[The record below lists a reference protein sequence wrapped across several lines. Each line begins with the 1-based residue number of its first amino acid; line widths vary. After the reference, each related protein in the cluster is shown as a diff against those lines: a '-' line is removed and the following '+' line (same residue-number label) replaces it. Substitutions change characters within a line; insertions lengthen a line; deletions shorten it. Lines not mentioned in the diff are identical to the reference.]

1 MVPDSAAAAR
11 DAWLGAI
18 ASQGWRRAGLD
29 EAASL
34 SGLSADTLRAFGD
47 RIDALVALQDH
58 VAAEAAAGAAESHG
72 TVRDRLFDG
81 LMRGF
86 DAAQQA
92 RAAVL
97 AIRAS
102 RDPGVFLLLGGRA
115 GLHVRRL
122 ALASGIDAE
131 GVRGQLRLA
140 ALSGLIAKAFAA
152 WRSDESADMAATMA
166 ELDRLLERAERAETE
181 GLSPDLVG
189 LPGLSSL
196 VSRLPWRRA
205 SGDPAPPPSG
215 DPAAE

>member
-1 MVPDSAAAAR
+1 MAPDSAGAAR
-11 DAWLGAI
+11 DAWLAAI
-18 ASQGWRRAGLD
+18 AARGWRHADLD

-34 SGLSADTLRAFGD
+34 SGLPADTLRAFGD

-58 VAAEAAAGAAESHG
+58 VAAEAAAGAAEAQG

-97 AIRAS
+97 AIWAS
-102 RDPGVFLLLGGRA
+102 RDPGVFVLLGGRA

-122 ALASGIDAE
+122 ALASGIDVD
-131 GVRGQLRLA
+131 GVRGRLRLA
-140 ALSGLIAKAFAA
+140 ALSGLVAQAFAA
-152 WRSDESADMAATMA
+152 WRRDESADMSATMA

-181 GLSPDLVG
+181 GVSPDLVG
-189 LPGLSSL
+189 LPGLSAL
-196 VSRLPWRRA
+196 VSRLPWQRA

>member
-1 MVPDSAAAAR
+1 MASDPIRAAR

-18 ASQGWRRAGLD
+18 AAQGWRRANLD
-29 EAASL
+29 EAARL
-34 SGLSADTLRAFGD
+34 SGLPIEALHAFGD
-47 RIDALVALQDH
+47 RLDALVALQDH
-58 VAAEAAAGAAESHG
+58 VAAEAAAGAAQAQGS
-72 TVRDRLFDG
+72 VRDRLFDG

-86 DAAQQA
+86 DAAQEVRPA
-92 RAAVL
+92 IL
-97 AIRAS
+97 AIWAS
-102 RDPGVFLLLGGRA
+102 RDPGVFLLLGARA

-122 ALASGIDAE
+122 ARASGIEVE
-131 GVRGQLRLA
+131 GVRGRLRLA
-140 ALSGLIAKAFAA
+140 ALSALIAQAFAA

-181 GLSPDLVG
+181 GLSPDLIG

-196 VSRLPWRRA
+196 VSRLPWQRA